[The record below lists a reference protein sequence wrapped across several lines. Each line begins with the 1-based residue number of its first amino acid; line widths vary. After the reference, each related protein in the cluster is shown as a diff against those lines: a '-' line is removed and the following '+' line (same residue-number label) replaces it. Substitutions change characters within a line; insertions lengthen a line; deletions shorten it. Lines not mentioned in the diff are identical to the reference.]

1 MGRVVL
7 VEAFGAGR
15 LARLTYRL
23 LTPSTHFTVGETSG
37 VVHTTERTFD
47 REQQS
52 TYELLIEVRHPYK
65 CFITSSFDALN
76 TN

>member
-1 MGRVVL
+1 MRRVVL

-15 LARLTYRL
+15 LARLSYL
-23 LTPSTHFTVGETSG
+23 LTLSTHFTVGETSG